1 MAYKR
6 NKSSSKINE
15 EKAIEFIQGASG
27 ETNSDVEKKKK
38 SFVLF
43 MDIDLHKRLKNYIT
57 SDEAKRVETQNY
69 IANIAI
75 DEWLTK
81 KGF

>member
-6 NKSSSKINE
+6 NKSLNKINE
-15 EKAIEFIQGASG
+15 EKAIAFIQGASG
-27 ETNSDVEKKKK
+27 ETNTSAEKKKK

-43 MDIDLHKRLKNYIT
+43 MVIDLHKRLKDYIT
-57 SDEAKRVETQNY
+57 SEAKRIETQNY

-75 DEWLTK
+75 DEWLK
-81 KGF
+81 KRGF